1 MCNIEKFNN
10 MNVGSFM
17 EEICYKKNY
26 LSEVV
31 TRIDFAAPIGALLSE
46 VIPTDIHAAI
56 KKHYSIYEPGKITE
70 HGVHITDES
79 VVSNKK
85 EIQQWVYH
93 GEDRDKT
100 IIVSAYSFIVT
111 FKAYKD
117 YGDFKENIIE
127 PLQKIIELERNVQ
140 IKRTG
145 LRFVNIFSGF
155 IQSFGEVINYFH
167 PMISSSF
174 SDLVDQGNCS
184 RNFLITEYIYD
195 EIKLRMQ
202 SGIYNPDYPARIKKF
217 DFIVDLD
224 AYIDTPHIT
233 GNVESLID
241 DVHYKIQEKF
251 EACITDKL
259 RGALN
264 GQ

>member
-1 MCNIEKFNN
+1 MS
-10 MNVGSFM
+10 MGSFM
-17 EEICYKKNY
+17 EDICYKKNY
-26 LSEVV
+26 LAEVV
-31 TRIDFAAPIGALLSE
+31 ARIDFATPIEALLCE
-46 VIPTDIHAAI
+46 VIPPDIHAAI
-56 KKHYSIYEPGKITE
+56 KEHYSIYEPGKITK

-93 GEDRDKT
+93 GEDRGKS
-100 IIVSAYSFIVT
+100 IIVSAHSFIVT
-111 FKAYKD
+111 FKSYKD
-117 YGDFKENIIE
+117 YDNFKENIID
-127 PLQKIIELERNVQ
+127 PIKKIIDLEKNIQ

-145 LRFVNIFSGF
+145 LRFVNIYTD
-155 IQSFGEVINYFH
+155 IIKSFQEVNSYFH

-174 SDLVDQGNCS
+174 LNLIDSGNCS
-184 RNFLITEYIYD
+184 RNLLISEYIYD

-233 GNVESLID
+233 NNVEGLFD
-241 DVHYKIQEKF
+241 DIHSKIQEKF
-251 EACITDKL
+251 EACITNDM
-259 RGALN
+259 RRVLN
-264 GQ
+264 GK